1 MLTKQSSEGIP
12 MSYEK
17 LTDRLNY
24 LIEMGEEVLKTKYS
38 RPYDVNDY
46 VKDDP
51 FYQWRAGALSFLKA
65 VFGDNSTHFKEFQQ
79 SCRGH
84 FYTDAL
90 QGQSI
95 LKAAKEDIEGGYLK
109 KLEDLV
115 AADIFTDFLEMA
127 EYLLEQGYKDP
138 AASLIGAVLE
148 DGLRKIAKNNDITLK
163 SKENISSLN
172 HKIADARIYNRLVQR
187 QVEVWNEIRDNADH
201 GKFSEYNTN
210 SVQEMCS
217 DVRHFL
223 GEYL

>member
-1 MLTKQSSEGIP
+1 

-17 LTDRLNY
+17 LTDRLNH
-24 LIEMGEEVLKTKYS
+24 LIEVGEEVLKTRYS
-38 RPYDVNDY
+38 SGIGVVYF

-51 FYQWRAGALSFLKA
+51 FHQWRAGALSFLKG
-65 VFGDNSTHFKEFQQ
+65 VFGDNSTHFQGFQQ
-79 SCRGH
+79 CCRGTLYDH
-84 FYTDAL
+84 AF

-148 DGLRKIAKNNDITLK
+148 DGLRKIAKHNGITVK

-172 HKIADARIYNRLVQR
+172 HKIADAQIYNRLVQR

-201 GKFSEYNTN
+201 AKFSEYDADL
-210 SVQEMCS
+210 VKDMCS
-217 DVRHFL
+217 GVRDFL
-223 GEYL
+223 EKYL

>member
-1 MLTKQSSEGIP
+1 MF
-12 MSYEK
+12 YEK
-17 LTDRLNY
+17 LTDRLNH
-24 LIEMGEEVLKTKYS
+24 LIDVGEEVLKT
-38 RPYDVNDY
+38 RHPPPAGWVAGDY

-65 VFGDNSTHFKEFQQ
+65 VFGENSTHFQEFQQ
-79 SCRGH
+79 RCQHSSYH
-84 FYTDAL
+84 HAL
-90 QGQSI
+90 EGQSI

-115 AADIFTDFLEMA
+115 TADIFTDFLEMA

-148 DGLRKIAKNNDITLK
+148 DGLRKIAKKNDITLK

-172 HKIADARIYNRLVQR
+172 RKIADAKIYNRLVQK

-201 GKFSEYNTN
+201 GKFSEYNAD
-210 SVQEMCS
+210 SVQEMYS

>member
-1 MLTKQSSEGIP
+1 M
-12 MSYEK
+12 
-17 LTDRLNY
+17 DRINH
-24 LIEMGEEVLKTKYS
+24 LIEVGEKVLKT
-38 RPYDVNDY
+38 RHPPPPEWATGDY
-46 VKDDP
+46 VKDDI

-65 VFGDNSTHFKEFQQ
+65 VFGDNSTHFQEFQQ
-79 SCRGH
+79 RCRH
-84 FYTDAL
+84 SSYDDAL
-90 QGQSI
+90 EGQSI
-95 LKAAKEDIEGGYLK
+95 LKAAKEDIEGGCLK

-148 DGLRKIAKNNDITLK
+148 DGLRKIAKKNDITLK

-172 HKIADARIYNRLVQR
+172 QKIADAKIYNRLVHK

-201 GKFSEYNTN
+201 AKFSEYNVDL
-210 SVQEMCS
+210 VQGMCS